1 MGPVE
6 HAIRT
11 RLRAPVTLYTVAHRK
26 PFKLSAIDD
35 DGIVLL
41 LGRGEWHTRLS
52 WECLESVPAFLRSQP
67 GWVRAGGVHSVAG
80 EPGTLDEY
88 LKGYLKRD
96 VARWLARVLADA
108 GVVDMQ
114 EGPPLRLR
122 PRGLPPR

>member
-6 HAIRT
+6 HAIRMK
-11 RLRAPVTLYTVAHRK
+11 LRAPATLYTVGQRK
-26 PFKLSAIDD
+26 PFRLSAIEA

-41 LGRGEWHTRLS
+41 LGKGEWHTHLS
-52 WECLESVPAFLRSQP
+52 WECLESIPAFLRGQS
-67 GWVRAGGVHSVAG
+67 GWVPAGGARSVAG
-80 EPGTLDEY
+80 EPGTLDEH

-108 GVVDMQ
+108 GIVDLA

-122 PRGLPPR
+122 LR

>member
-11 RLRAPVTLYTVAHRK
+11 TLRAPVTLHTVGQRK

-52 WECLESVPAFLRSQP
+52 WECLESVPAFLRAQP
-67 GWVRAGGVHSVAG
+67 GWVPAGGVHSVEG
-80 EPGTLDEY
+80 EPGTLDEH

-96 VARWLARVLADA
+96 VARWLVPVLGDA
-108 GVVDMQ
+108 GIVDVS
-114 EGPPLRLR
+114 EGPPLKLRLR
-122 PRGLPPR
+122 